1 MASTGSHPSPGR
13 PERLSELLATLV
25 PGILFGVHF
34 ATLLFYL
41 NPRIEFSVATVGRAG
56 AAFAALF
63 TIVWVVVQKVWLRRR
78 GRTSRQILPWAVT
91 LSLFLAATA
100 QWAHASLFAFY
111 LPPGINNRLIKA
123 AVGVSIA
130 TLVCFYTALLHTV
143 QRRRYGVRSRLVI
156 GIFVCLSVFISI
168 ERRHAYTSVPERAP
182 ATAELT
188 RNLRLRLLVIGLEGA
203 TLDAILPLAEQG
215 HLPFLATLLQQGVYG
230 RLSTLSPVRRLPV
243 WYTLATGTY
252 PYRHGVVSDSSLTA
266 FFLPRRSALSLVPW
280 TSGLQRWGTL
290 VGVRNPSP
298 SPPSRAPALWR
309 ILESLG
315 VSTTVL
321 GWPALEADLA
331 QATRFLGPRFSRL
344 SDTAPALSEDNLRLW
359 ARARRIRPSLAAA
372 DPDLFSLLGD
382 DAPESVK
389 EAVLGDLWRA
399 ETAREVLSTNDDVV
413 FLGIPGLLDV
423 SLSFFGGY
431 AAVQFDGES
440 QDRQQRASQILA
452 GYYRLL
458 DDELARLWD
467 TIPSPRLLV
476 VVSAYGVR
484 EPSGWRRLWST
495 FSPGSSIPGRIDG
508 AADGALLL
516 LGDGL
521 RSGTFLDRAQLTDL
535 APTLLYGLGAPV
547 ARDMDGKVLTAAF
560 GTTFLNRTPLTF
572 VPSYSSLAAA
582 SE

>member
-1 MASTGSHPSPGR
+1 M
-13 PERLSELLATLV
+13 LV
-25 PGILFGVHF
+25 PGTLLGIHF
-34 ATLLFYL
+34 ATLLFFL
-41 NPRIEFSVATVGRAG
+41 NPGLAFSPATVGSAC
-56 AAFAALF
+56 AAFGILF
-63 TIVWVVVQKVWLRRR
+63 TVVWVAVQRVWLRGQRR
-78 GRTSRQILPWAVT
+78 TRREILPWAVT
-91 LSLFLAATA
+91 LILFVTATA

-123 AVGVSIA
+123 AVGVSIT

-143 QRRRYGVRSRLVI
+143 QRRRYGVRSRMVI
-156 GIFVCLSVFISI
+156 GILACLAVFISI
-168 ERRHAYTSVPERAP
+168 ERRHAYSSAPEPGP
-182 ATAELT
+182 ATAELAPS
-188 RNLRLRLLVIGLEGA
+188 LRSRLLVVGLEGA

-215 HLPFLATLLQQGVYG
+215 QLPFLATLLQQGVYG
-230 RLSTLSPVRRLPV
+230 RLSTLSPVRRLPA
-243 WYTLATGTY
+243 WYTLATGSY
-252 PYRHGVVSDSSLTA
+252 PYRHGVVSETPLTA
-266 FFLPRRSALSLVPW
+266 FFLPRGSAVTLVPW
-280 TSGLQRWGTL
+280 ASGLQHWGAL
-290 VGVRNPSP
+290 VGVRSASP
-298 SPPSRAPALWR
+298 SPPSRVPTLWG

-331 QATRFLGPRFSRL
+331 QAGRFLGPRFSKL
-344 SDTAPALSEDNLRLW
+344 PDTALALSEENLRLW

-372 DPDLFSLLGD
+372 DPELFSLLGD
-382 DAPESVK
+382 DAPVSVK
-389 EAVLGDLWRA
+389 EAILGDLWRA
-399 ETAREVLSTNDDVV
+399 ETAREVLSAGDDVV
-413 FLGIPGLLDV
+413 FLGISGLLDV
-423 SLSFFGGY
+423 SSSFFGGY

-440 QDRQQRASQILA
+440 RERQQRAAQVLA

-484 EPSGWRRLWST
+484 EPSGLRRLWST
-495 FSPGSSIPGRIDG
+495 FSPGSSLAGRIDG

-547 ARDMDGKVLTAAF
+547 ARDVDGKVLTAAF
-560 GTTFLNRTPLTF
+560 GTTFLNRTPLSF

-582 SE
+582 PP